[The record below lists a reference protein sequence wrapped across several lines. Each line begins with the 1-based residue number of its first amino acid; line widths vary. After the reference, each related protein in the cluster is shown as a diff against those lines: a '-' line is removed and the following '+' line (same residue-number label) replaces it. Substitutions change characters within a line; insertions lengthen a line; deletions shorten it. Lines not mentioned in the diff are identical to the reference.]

1 MSQKTLPVRHKSF
14 VQGLSHPR
22 TCSKEMRNFLK
33 WPEVSPATSFS
44 KSLLKTS
51 RKEGKR
57 KKKRLQSNY
66 SKQIIAGIRNCY
78 QRTDPKWCWSVN
90 NMLTRNL
97 NVANGE
103 SSVSFFFSTTY
114 HIIRCGSLLPHVE
127 YTFSPVMALFKK
139 CSPYEQL

>member
-78 QRTDPKWCWSVN
+78 QSKM
-90 NMLTRNL
+90 MLKCKQHAHSKFECGKRREFC
-97 NVANGE
+97 VI
-103 SSVSFFFSTTY
+103 FFSTTY

-139 CSPYEQL
+139 CSPYEQF